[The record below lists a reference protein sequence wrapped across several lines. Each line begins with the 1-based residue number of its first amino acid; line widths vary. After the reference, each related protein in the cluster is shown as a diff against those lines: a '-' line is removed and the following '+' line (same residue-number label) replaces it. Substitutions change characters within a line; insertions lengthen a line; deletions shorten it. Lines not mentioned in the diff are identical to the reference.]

1 VLNIA
6 PNKLYPRMPIR
17 WRSGGMRGVNIY
29 SIKPERFLERIVFDE
44 IKTPP
49 RSACCAGFELK
60 AWRCKPFVNH
70 LIEWLPDYALAES
83 ELNVSHGNIYVKL
96 QQAAARVYTSAKY
109 KTRGE
114 AGEIALHAV
123 CRDYFDTIPIAPR
136 VFYKNASNDVVK
148 SFDMVH
154 ARFPIGAN
162 PELWLGES
170 KLFKNSSD
178 AISDAIS
185 SVGSHIKQGFLTN
198 EKLLLG
204 PQISRNVP
212 HYDEIIHL
220 FKSQTSLD
228 HFIRSS
234 VFVIGIA
241 SNSDALSIATELN
254 DTYRSSISAELDK
267 LASKV
272 AASDLARTLRIV
284 LIYIPL
290 LNKDVFLDEFDR
302 RLKGLQP

>member
-1 VLNIA
+1 
-6 PNKLYPRMPIR
+6 M
-17 WRSGGMRGVNIY
+17 NIY

-44 IKTPP
+44 IQSPS
-49 RSACCAGFELK
+49 RSACCAGFELQ

-109 KTRGE
+109 KKRGE

-123 CRDYFDTIPIAPR
+123 CRDYFDTMPIAPR

-154 ARFPIGAN
+154 ARFPLGGDL
-162 PELWLGES
+162 ELWLGES
-170 KLFKNSSD
+170 KLFTNSSD

-185 SVGSHIKQGFLTN
+185 SVGAHIKQGFLTN

-204 PQISRNVP
+204 PQISRAAP

-228 HFIRSS
+228 YFLRAS

-254 DTYRSSISAELDK
+254 DTYRSAVSRELDK

-272 AASDLARTLRIV
+272 AASDLPRTLKIV

-290 LNKDVFLDEFDR
+290 LNKDVLLDEFDR